1 MNKRNGVA
9 PGWRRVLFSAVDSTS
24 WRGLGYV
31 SLGPLTGFVALALWI
46 TAISV
51 GLTFAL
57 LVVGLPVA
65 LVCFITIRA
74 AADVERWRAAI
85 VFGEP
90 IARPY
95 RPVSGGLLRRL
106 LQRVS
111 DPASWLDLLWLVL
124 LFPLATTMAAVSW
137 TFWAVGLWLVFL
149 PLSYLFH
156 LPGGEAIFVNFDSQH
171 HLVVNS
177 TASALTG
184 IPLGLLFCWAAGW
197 GTRWMAFGQAWL
209 ARVLLGPSQTAV
221 LWRRV
226 AALTATRATAA
237 DAQTHELRRIERDLH
252 DGAQA
257 RLAVLGAD
265 LGMAAEA
272 FDSDPAAARALI
284 DRARENAELALTELR
299 ELVRGVSPPILTDRG
314 LVGALDSLAARSPV
328 PVRLTVDMT
337 ERAPPAVE
345 TAMYF
350 VLAEAL
356 ANVARHAAARVVI
369 VDVRRSGD
377 RVVVRVADDGRGGAD
392 PESGTGLTGLRERLA
407 ALDGTLWVSS
417 PAGGPTV
424 LIAEV
429 PCGS

>member
-1 MNKRNGVA
+1 MKQTSGA
-9 PGWRRVLFSAVDSTS
+9 TPGWRRVLFSAVDAAS
-24 WRGLGYV
+24 WRGLGYL
-31 SLGPLTGFVALALWI
+31 SLGLLTGTVALALWI
-46 TAISV
+46 TAVTV
-51 GLTFAL
+51 GLTFAV

-65 LVCFITIRA
+65 LVCFVTIRA
-74 AADVERWRAAI
+74 AADMERWRAAV

-111 DPASWLDLLWLVL
+111 DPASWLDLAWLVL

-137 TFWAVGLWLVFL
+137 TLWAVGLGLVLL
-149 PLSYLFH
+149 PFFYGF
-156 LPGGEAIFVNFDSQH
+156 LPGGQAVFLNLDSQH
-171 HLVVNS
+171 HLVVDS
-177 TASALTG
+177 FVSALLFA
-184 IPLGLLFCWAAGW
+184 PLGIALCWVAGW
-197 GTRWMAFGQAWL
+197 TTRWMAFGQAWL
-209 ARVLLGPSQTAV
+209 ARALLGPSQTAV
-221 LWRRV
+221 LGRRV
-226 AALTATRATAA
+226 ATLTETRAHAA

-272 FDSDPAAARALI
+272 FDSDPAAARALL

-299 ELVRGVSPPILTDRG
+299 ELVRGVSPPILADRG

-328 PVRLTVDMT
+328 PVRVTVDMT

-356 ANVARHAAARVVI
+356 ANVARHAVARVAM
-369 VDVRRSGD
+369 VDVRRTGD

-392 PESGTGLTGLRERLA
+392 PETGTGLTGLRERLA

-417 PAGGPTV
+417 PPGGPTV